1 MSKKEFFP
9 PRPLFEAGFSG
20 LKDEQDLE
28 IGNDEENLENP

>member
-1 MSKKEFFP
+1 MS
-9 PRPLFEAGFSG
+9 EAGFSG